1 MMSGDILIKVCVPWI
16 ELSRIKLRIS
26 LLTLFLPVFK
36 ISPCF
41 FICFTVLFPPEQIWI
56 NKWKIYKCNLAKAW
70 DPQNGA
76 SYSNSGLKWKLEVGF
91 CGENPVIHTWKPRPG
106 SNSSVK
112 LNPHVKSGLEL
123 SSKHHS
129 YFPWMSGPIN
139 SDSLTGLS
147 PDTCATNGSS
157 WSFVCSQ

>member
-1 MMSGDILIKVCVPWI
+1 M
-16 ELSRIKLRIS
+16 
-26 LLTLFLPVFK
+26 
-36 ISPCF
+36 
-41 FICFTVLFPPEQIWI
+41 
-56 NKWKIYKCNLAKAW
+56 KIYKCNLAKAW
-70 DPQNGA
+70 DPQNGT
-76 SYSNSGLKWKLEVGF
+76 SYSDSGLKWKLEVGF
-91 CGENPVIHTWKPRPG
+91 CGENPVIHTWKPRPR

-139 SDSLTGLS
+139 SNSLTGLS

>member
-1 MMSGDILIKVCVPWI
+1 MSRDMLIKVCLPWI

-26 LLTLFLPVFK
+26 LLTLILPVFK
-36 ISPCF
+36 ISFCL

-56 NKWKIYKCNLAKAW
+56 NKWKIYECNLAKAW
-70 DPQNGA
+70 DPQNGT
-76 SYSNSGLKWKLEVGF
+76 SYSDSGLKWKLEVGF
-91 CGENPVIHTWKPRPG
+91 CGERKSSKPHKKTWTKVK
-106 SNSSVK
+106 SSVK
-112 LNPHVKSGLEL
+112 LNVRAKSSLEL

-139 SDSLTGLS
+139 SNSLTGLS